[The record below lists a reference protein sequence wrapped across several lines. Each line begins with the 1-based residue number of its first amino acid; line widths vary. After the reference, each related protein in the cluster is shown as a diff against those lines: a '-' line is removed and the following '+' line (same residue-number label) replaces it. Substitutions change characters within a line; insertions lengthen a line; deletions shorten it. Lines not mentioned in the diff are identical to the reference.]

1 MIKMKMTSMKIPH
14 YSLELVK
21 QQLTEQILTSIKFLR
36 KISSELLFK
45 KKKQLIGGK
54 KRNDKKVRLMLSVSS
69 VTTSRSKSHFRSQ
82 ISKRL

>member
-1 MIKMKMTSMKIPH
+1 MKMTSMKIPH
-14 YSLELVK
+14 YSLESVK

-45 KKKQLIGGK
+45 KKKHLIGGE
-54 KRNDKKVRLMLSVSS
+54 KRDNKKVRLMLSVSS